1 MSGRWV
7 ESFNQGS
14 LSSSLNIKFYIRK
27 GVELFK
33 HSLRLAGGS
42 NRLNIKLAKYVL
54 QMGRVT

>member
-14 LSSSLNIKFYIRK
+14 LSSSLNIKFYVRQ

-33 HSLRLAGGS
+33 HSLRLAGGV
-42 NRLNIKLAKYVL
+42 KLFK
-54 QMGRVT
+54 Q